1 MEVCVDTVTG
11 ALNLPAKVVEPDL
24 ITDDDVDDDDLTGHA
39 DAVLPIGDGGH
50 GSPIP
55 VELDVERLVSH
66 RQGMETEEINPGDW
80 NNKYPILR
88 VEWSTPAQRFR

>member
-1 MEVCVDTVTG
+1 MEVRVDAVSG
-11 ALNLPAKVVEPDL
+11 PLYLPAEVVEPDL

-39 DAVLPIGDGGH
+39 DAVLPVGDSGH

-66 RQGMETEEINPGDW
+66 RQG
-80 NNKYPILR
+80 
-88 VEWSTPAQRFR
+88 V